1 MSENMTIQNLKT
13 RKSIRQF
20 TGEHVSDEDLKV
32 ILETAQ
38 RAPTS
43 INGQQISLVYTKD
56 KATIEKI
63 AHITGGQPQVA
74 NADVFVTI
82 VIDYHRTFSAMESIG
97 EKHVIEQSAE
107 GIMVGGVDAG
117 IMLAYIQTAA
127 ESLGYGTTAIGG
139 IRQNPQEMIELL
151 GLPPK
156 TFPVVGTTI
165 GIPTKEAKNA
175 PLKPRIPFSSFAM
188 QEKYNAKKVTE
199 GALQYDKILRKF
211 RDENGTAQL
220 PSYIEGISKL
230 YTKVYYRDTGKT
242 LQAQGFVFKD

>member
-1 MSENMTIQNLKT
+1 MSENITLKNLQS
-13 RKSIRQF
+13 RKSIRNF
-20 TGEHVSDEDLKV
+20 TGEHVNDGDLKV

-63 AHITGGQPQVA
+63 AQIAGGQPQIA
-74 NADVFVTI
+74 SADVFVTV
-82 VIDYHRTFSAMESIG
+82 VIDYHRTFSAMESVG
-97 EKHVIEQSAE
+97 KKHVIEQSAE

-139 IRQNPQEMIELL
+139 IRQNPAELIKL
-151 GLPPK
+151 LNLPPR
-156 TFPVVGTTI
+156 TFPIVGTTI
-165 GIPTKEAKNA
+165 GVATQEAKNSS
-175 PLKPRIPFSSFAM
+175 LKPRIPFESFAM
-188 QEKYNAKKVTE
+188 QEKYDAKKVTE
-199 GALQYDKILRKF
+199 GALQYDKILREF
-211 RDENGTAQL
+211 RDKTGTAGL
-220 PSYIEGISKL
+220 PSYIESISNTYSKI
-230 YTKVYYRDTGKT
+230 YYRDTGKT

>member
-1 MSENMTIQNLKT
+1 MSENMTLKNLQS
-13 RKSIRQF
+13 RKSIRDF
-20 TGEHVSDEDLKV
+20 TGEHVSEEDLKI

-56 KATIEKI
+56 KKTIEKI
-63 AHITGGQPQVA
+63 SQIAGGQPQIA
-74 NADVFVTI
+74 GADVFVTV
-82 VIDYHRTFSAMESIG
+82 VIDYHRTSSAMESQG

-139 IRQNPQEMIELL
+139 IRQNPKEMIELL
-151 GLPPK
+151 GLPQK
-156 TFPVVGTTI
+156 TFPIVGTTI
-165 GIPTKEAKNA
+165 GVATKEAKSG
-175 PLKPRIPFSSFAM
+175 PKKPRVPFESFAM
-188 QEKYNAKKVTE
+188 QDKYDAKKVTE
-199 GALQYDKILRKF
+199 GALQYDKIFRKF

-242 LQAQGFVFKD
+242 LQSQGFVFKD